1 MGEKVKI
8 DPTVANTL
16 RSIDDLF
23 QYQQGSS
30 IILPTTLKGQV
41 RLTQLYKDS
50 VFSGRTQNT
59 TAAEDAQVS
68 SIRRKLEQ
76 IKNQTGI

>member
-1 MGEKVKI
+1 ML
-8 DPTVANTL
+8 PNTM
-16 RSIDDLF
+16 
-23 QYQQGSS
+23 
-30 IILPTTLKGQV
+30 KGQV

-76 IKNQTGI
+76 IKKSDRF